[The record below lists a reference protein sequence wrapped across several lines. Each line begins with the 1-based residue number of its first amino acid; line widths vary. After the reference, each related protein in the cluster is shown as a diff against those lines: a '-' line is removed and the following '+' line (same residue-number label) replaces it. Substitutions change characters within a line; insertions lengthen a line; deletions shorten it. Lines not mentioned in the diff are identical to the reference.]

1 MNPGLI
7 AFSFSP
13 STPSPPPPSNQ
24 DLAKP
29 PIPPI
34 SETFSKYLTNLKSIL
49 SYTQYKILEESVTKF
64 IASQDSRQLQKLLE
78 LYAARNENWVTELW
92 LDDMYLRWAKN
103 ANM

>member
-1 MNPGLI
+1 MP
-7 AFSFSP
+7 SSSP
-13 STPSPPPPSNQ
+13 SPINPQLNRFLSSLPPTLEPNQ

-34 SETFSKYLTNLKSIL
+34 NETFSKYLTNLKSIL

-64 IASQDSRQLQKLLE
+64 ISSHDSRQLQKLLE

-92 LDDMYLRWAKN
+92 LDDMYLR
-103 ANM
+103 